1 MLASCWSHVQVPEFQ
16 GLPASTIESL
26 ALVLTE
32 KVFAPKA
39 VIYYQ
44 GSEVED
50 VYFVQR
56 GTVTVSPH
64 HSSYSVTFA
73 LTHMRAARLQL
84 MSLYDN
90 HCDSCGALTHIFH
103 IKANGGS
110 ELSRA
115 CGLPLC

>member
-1 MLASCWSHVQVPEFQ
+1 MCASYWSHVQVPEFQ

-56 GTVTVSPH
+56 GIVTVSPSL
-64 HSSYSVTFA
+64 SSYIMTFA
-73 LTHMRAARLQL
+73 FDIHA
-84 MSLYDN
+84 
-90 HCDSCGALTHIFH
+90 CC
-103 IKANGGS
+103 KA
-110 ELSRA
+110 
-115 CGLPLC
+115 

>member
-1 MLASCWSHVQVPEFQ
+1 MRQVVRRKQACIIPGPHVQVPEFQ

-56 GTVTVSPH
+56 GTVTVSPY
-64 HSSYSVTFA
+64 HSSYIVTFA
-73 LTHMRAARLQL
+73 LTHMCAARLDL
-84 MSLYDN
+84 MSCHN
-90 HCDSCGALTHIFH
+90 NCDIL
-103 IKANGGS
+103 
-110 ELSRA
+110 
-115 CGLPLC
+115 

>member
-1 MLASCWSHVQVPEFQ
+1 MRQVVRRKQACIIPGPHVQVPEFQ

-44 GSEVED
+44 GSDVED

-56 GTVTVSPH
+56 GTVTVSPTSH
-64 HSSYSVTFA
+64 
-73 LTHMRAARLQL
+73 LTL
-84 MSLYDN
+84 
-90 HCDSCGALTHIFH
+90 
-103 IKANGGS
+103 
-110 ELSRA
+110 
-115 CGLPLC
+115 

>member
-1 MLASCWSHVQVPEFQ
+1 MQVPEFQ

-32 KVFAPKA
+32 KVFGPKA

-56 GTVTVSPH
+56 GTVTVSPY
-64 HSSYSVTFA
+64 HSSYIVTFA
-73 LTHMRAARLQL
+73 LTHMCAARLDL
-84 MSLYDN
+84 MSCHN
-90 HCDSCGALTHIFH
+90 NCDIL
-103 IKANGGS
+103 
-110 ELSRA
+110 
-115 CGLPLC
+115 

>member
-1 MLASCWSHVQVPEFQ
+1 VQVPEFQ
-16 GLPASTIESL
+16 GLSASTIESL

-56 GTVTVSPH
+56 GTVTVSPYP
-64 HSSYSVTFA
+64 SSYIMTFA
-73 LTHMRAARLQL
+73 LTHMRAAGLEL

-103 IKANGGS
+103 IKTNG
-110 ELSRA
+110 L
-115 CGLPLC
+115 